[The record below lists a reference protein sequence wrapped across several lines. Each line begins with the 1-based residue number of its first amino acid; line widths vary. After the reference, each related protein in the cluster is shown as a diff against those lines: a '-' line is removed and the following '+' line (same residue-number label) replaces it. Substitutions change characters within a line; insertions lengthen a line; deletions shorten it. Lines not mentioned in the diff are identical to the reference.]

1 LPPNIEVVN
10 KAGVSEEK
18 YETVFR
24 ALAMAVRNVAADASY
39 IKSVRGMILASV
51 TEELKNR
58 KEMVL
63 RTTLTENVKAAFST
77 LDPRIVEVL
86 IPASKIPASSELWRL
101 EGALAHE
108 IAEVRLCIEEEF
120 SWRAPRLLFLAP
132 SYATHIEDAARE
144 RLTDVR
150 ICLKGYS
157 GYVYHV
163 FLEDVPTIASEVGE
177 SPFIDPILLK
187 IIVLC
192 GDKSVSLQLA
202 GQNVLGEHAY
212 SVLRSELSRHNSKLS
227 ESYHSFRKNLIASG
241 EISPFSIEQA
251 LISTT

>member
-1 LPPNIEVVN
+1 M
-10 KAGVSEEK
+10 SEEK
-18 YETVFR
+18 YGTVFR
-24 ALAMAVRNVAADASY
+24 ALAAALRNVVADAFY
-39 IKSVRGMILASV
+39 IKTVRGVIV
-51 TEELKNR
+51 TSIAEELKDR
-58 KEMVL
+58 KELAL
-63 RTTLTENVKAAFST
+63 RTTLTENVKAVFST
-77 LDPRIVEVL
+77 MAPRVIEVL
-86 IPASKIPASSELWRL
+86 IPVNCIPATSELWRF
-101 EGALAHE
+101 EGTVAHE